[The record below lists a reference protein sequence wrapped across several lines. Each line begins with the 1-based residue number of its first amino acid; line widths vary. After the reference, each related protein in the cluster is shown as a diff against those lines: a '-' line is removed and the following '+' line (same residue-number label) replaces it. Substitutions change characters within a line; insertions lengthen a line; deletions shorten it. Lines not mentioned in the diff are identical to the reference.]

1 MCAINCLS
9 IAVGRFESY
18 CWSPENVGPTNA
30 CVHLALIG
38 ADEEPPHEIARRDV
52 RVGASGSIALTA
64 ATQVEP
70 APFKLRRV
78 KTARKVDLLPLHLQG
93 FRRCFCHIHMGCVI
107 NACPG
112 AADLHYQR
120 ELPGRA
126 ERHVAAA

>member
-1 MCAINCLS
+1 MLCAINCLS
-9 IAVGRFESY
+9 IEDKSY
-18 CWSPENVGPTNA
+18 CWSPEVVGPRLA
-30 CVHLALIG
+30 CIHLALIG

-64 ATQVEP
+64 AGVEP

-78 KTARKVDLLPLHLQG
+78 KTARKVDLLPPHLQG

-126 ERHVAAA
+126 ERHIAAA

>member
-1 MCAINCLS
+1 MLCAINCLS
-9 IAVGRFESY
+9 IEDKSY
-18 CWSPENVGPTNA
+18 CWSPEVVGPRLA

-64 ATQVEP
+64 AGVEP

-78 KTARKVDLLPLHLQG
+78 KTARKVVLLPPHLQG
-93 FRRCFCHIHMGCVI
+93 FRRCFCRIHMGCVT

-112 AADLHYQR
+112 AADRHYQR

>member
-1 MCAINCLS
+1 MLCAINCLS
-9 IAVGRFESY
+9 IEDKSY
-18 CWSPENVGPTNA
+18 CWSPEVVGPRLA

-64 ATQVEP
+64 AGVEP

-78 KTARKVDLLPLHLQG
+78 KTARKVVLLPPHLQG
-93 FRRCFCHIHMGCVI
+93 FRRCFCHIHMGCVT

>member
-30 CVHLALIG
+30 CVHLASIG

-70 APFKLRRV
+70 APCKLRRV
-78 KTARKVDLLPLHLQG
+78 KTARKVDRLPLHLQG
-93 FRRCFCHIHMGCVI
+93 FRRCFRHTHMGCVTS
-107 NACPG
+107 ACPG

>member
-64 ATQVEP
+64 AGVEP

-93 FRRCFCHIHMGCVI
+93 FRRCFCHIQW
-107 NACPG
+107 AALLARG
-112 AADLHYQR
+112 AAGLNYQR

>member
-1 MCAINCLS
+1 MLCAINCLS
-9 IAVGRFESY
+9 IEDKSY
-18 CWSPENVGPTNA
+18 CWSPEVVGPRLA

-64 ATQVEP
+64 AGVEP

-78 KTARKVDLLPLHLQG
+78 KTARKVVLLPPHLQG
-93 FRRCFCHIHMGCVI
+93 FRRCFCHT
-107 NACPG
+107 
-112 AADLHYQR
+112 ADLHYQR